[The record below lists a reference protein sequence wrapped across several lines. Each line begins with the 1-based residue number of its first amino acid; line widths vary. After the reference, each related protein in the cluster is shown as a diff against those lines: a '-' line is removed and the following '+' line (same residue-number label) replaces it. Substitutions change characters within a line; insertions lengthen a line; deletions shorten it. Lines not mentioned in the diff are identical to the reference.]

1 MSMSMTSGSSVA
13 MEMAA
18 SVGGNTGD
26 TPPWPGLGAVL
37 PEGGLVK

>member
-1 MSMSMTSGSSVA
+1 MTSGSSVA

-26 TPPWPGLGAVL
+26 TLSWPGVDAVL
-37 PEGGLVK
+37 PEVGLDR

>member
-1 MSMSMTSGSSVA
+1 MTSGSSVA

-26 TPPWPGLGAVL
+26 MPPWPGLHVDVVL
-37 PEGGLVK
+37 PGGGLDK